1 MNKNQ
6 TQDKSKKENMGV
18 VGEKAAADKSS
29 DKKGK
34 GGKQGGNSGAVLG
47 EINDDPKKKQ
57 K

>member
-1 MNKNQ
+1 MNQ

-34 GGKQGGNSGAVLG
+34 GSKQGGNSGAVLG